1 MSSPSSSFAIK
12 PKAMKFDP
20 TSNDRA
26 AKAVSPAD
34 DVSESAAS
42 RLSEKLC
49 MTTLQADSP
58 LNILYKP
65 TAKVVS
71 RATAALLAN
80 LENPDAIR
88 QKPTRNYQQPA
99 VVVEQAKPDYV
110 AGRRQSCSRSDL
122 KNQQQPT
129 GCGDRPSYDGYN
141 WRKYGQK
148 QVKGSESPRSYYKCT
163 HPACPVKKKVERS
176 LEGQIA
182 EIVYNGEH
190 NHPKPLPPRKLSSG
204 SQGQAFVSEEAG
216 REAGSNPSWGS
227 SVSEVKVSATSVDEQ
242 NEPSLAGIP
251 TYAGR
256 VHFSHESF
264 IATTYDS
271 SDNNTD
277 ASTQIGKVGSRS
289 RAASMASDKLDCK
302 RRKNE
307 DPYSGANSVTEDG
320 AEADPITLTAMECDI
335 PGDGFR
341 WRKYGQK
348 LVKGNTYPR
357 SYYRCTSTKCNV
369 RKYVE
374 RASDDSGYYVTTY
387 EGKHNHEMPERKIN
401 FGASDPDTEEGF
413 NGSSDH
419 NFQ

>member
-1 MSSPSSSFAIK
+1 MDGCKRYFT
-12 PKAMKFDP
+12 DL
-20 TSNDRA
+20 D
-26 AKAVSPAD
+26 
-34 DVSESAAS
+34 
-42 RLSEKLC
+42 
-49 MTTLQADSP
+49 Q
-58 LNILYKP
+58 
-65 TAKVVS
+65 
-71 RATAALLAN
+71 
-80 LENPDAIR
+80 ENPDAIR

-110 AGRRQSCSRSDL
+110 ASRRQSCSRSDL

-302 RRKNE
+302 RRYARHE
-307 DPYSGANSVTEDG
+307 SSCIETDQTR
-320 AEADPITLTAMECDI
+320 CDSAI
-335 PGDGFR
+335 LQCLFFAR
-341 WRKYGQK
+341 Y
-348 LVKGNTYPR
+348 
-357 SYYRCTSTKCNV
+357 
-369 RKYVE
+369 
-374 RASDDSGYYVTTY
+374 DD
-387 EGKHNHEMPERKIN
+387 
-401 FGASDPDTEEGF
+401 EEK
-413 NGSSDH
+413 
-419 NFQ
+419 

>member
-1 MSSPSSSFAIK
+1 MSVLWKKERLASEFTHARPFDTCELGFGGTLHAAIFRTIPPPGGNLTHVRK
-12 PKAMKFDP
+12 QHAIGFPFP
-20 TSNDRA
+20 
-26 AKAVSPAD
+26 VSDGKRED

-49 MTTLQADSP
+49 MTTLQANSP

-80 LENPDAIR
+80 L
-88 QKPTRNYQQPA
+88 
-99 VVVEQAKPDYV
+99 
-110 AGRRQSCSRSDL
+110 
-122 KNQQQPT
+122 PT

-176 LEGQIA
+176 FDGQIA

-204 SQGQAFVSEEAG
+204 SQGQAFVSDEAG

-242 NEPSLAGIP
+242 NEAILAGIP

-277 ASTQIGKVGSRS
+277 NSTHIGKVGSRS

-302 RRKNE
+302 RRGTEDYLTAIGRPPNELLCIFRKNE
-307 DPYSGANSVTEDG
+307 DPYSGANSVTEDV
-320 AEADPITLTAMECDI
+320 AEGDPITQTSMECDI

-357 SYYRCTSTKCNV
+357 ACHGTS
-369 RKYVE
+369 
-374 RASDDSGYYVTTY
+374 
-387 EGKHNHEMPERKIN
+387 
-401 FGASDPDTEEGF
+401 
-413 NGSSDH
+413 
-419 NFQ
+419 